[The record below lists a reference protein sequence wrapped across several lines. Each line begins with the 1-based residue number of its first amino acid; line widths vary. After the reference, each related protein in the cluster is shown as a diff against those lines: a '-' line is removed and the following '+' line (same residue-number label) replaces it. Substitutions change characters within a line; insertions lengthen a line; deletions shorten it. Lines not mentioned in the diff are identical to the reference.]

1 VLKSMGAT
9 RRGIAEIFITKGLI
23 IGGVGTAA
31 GTVLGLALC
40 VLLRRYVISL
50 PPGVFYTAT
59 LPVKI
64 YPEYFVLVVAVSLVI
79 CLLATLYPAR
89 QAARLVPVEAIRYD

>member
-1 VLKSMGAT
+1 MA
-9 RRGIAEIFITKGLI
+9 RRARHRRPSSPCLI
-23 IGGVGTAA
+23 IGGVGTPRHRARSRA
-31 GTVLGLALC
+31 LRVLRA
-40 VLLRRYVISL
+40 YPL